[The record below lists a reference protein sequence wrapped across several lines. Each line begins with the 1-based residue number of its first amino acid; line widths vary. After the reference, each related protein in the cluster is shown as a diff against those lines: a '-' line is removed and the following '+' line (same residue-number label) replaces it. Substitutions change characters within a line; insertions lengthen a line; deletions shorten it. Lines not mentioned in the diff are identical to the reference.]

1 MNLVIR
7 FVLQLRSKVGL
18 RMNEDEFFHKDFR
31 FKMAADY
38 CTMVGIIVYSFQSN
52 KINGSSYTSINP
64 IYCSRKILKF
74 TGLFGIKTVL
84 ARFFMLQVYFLFF
97 DESGK
102 ITRILWPIKY
112 FVYRTIY

>member
-1 MNLVIR
+1 M
-7 FVLQLRSKVGL
+7 K
-18 RMNEDEFFHKDFR
+18 EDEFFHKDFR
-31 FKMAADY
+31 FKMSADY
-38 CTMVGIIVYSFQSN
+38 YKMVGIIGYSFQSN

-74 TGLFGIKTVL
+74 IFAIKTVL
-84 ARFFMLQVYFLFF
+84 ASIFMLQFYFYFF

-112 FVYRTIY
+112 IVYRTIY